1 MKRGKKNRE
10 ETAVSGKS
18 GQRAKERPEGLMS
31 VAYSFALFNLKTL
44 TVKNAFLSPEGKEK
58 R

>member
-18 GQRAKERPEGLMS
+18 GQRALHEGLMS